1 MKFSKNISM
10 ILLVA
15 FAIVFNACGGTHN
28 SERDPYIV
36 SVVEKINEFF
46 AKQKSAALEEP
57 LIPDALTFEGNRLVY
72 SVLAKSDKL
81 TEEQKKASQ
90 NVLQLMVDIPS
101 LAYSAWMT
109 TEDRDKEDVVTPE
122 FFTKMYQKGMD
133 VLIVIK
139 DEKGKVYAK
148 KLLGKESLKM
158 MADYSQ
164 QRKEM
169 KENEKIFRA
178 AIEVEMFTD
187 SRDKNVYRIGNII
200 DVSWMLDDLAYGG
213 EDRYTWTEANNSCP
227 EGWRLPTY
235 EELVNGRFQKLWPN
249 YIKTKNEPVFWSSTK
264 KKISGKEVV
273 LAVQYKQGVEKG
285 WGYLDSATIRVP
297 VKKVD
302 SPTEKKFVRCIRDY
316 VKKEVSVKLD
326 SMQDSR
332 DGLFYKTVQVGSQVW
347 MAENLNFKT
356 EHSRCIEDS
365 TGKCPKGGMLY
376 RYDDAV
382 SACPSGWHL
391 PLLSEYDEL
400 KGIVHKSAKNVSID
414 DLMGSGFFWFF
425 DIRFGP
431 MAVGENGN
439 DMRNVSIKDTS
450 MHSVRCVKGNQV
462 KKEALSSVIKG
473 SMLDSRDGHVYQIV
487 QIGSQTWFAEN
498 MALGMKD
505 KDCIDG
511 YGDLGYCLNRGQA
524 YTYKEA
530 QDVCPTGW
538 RLPTKSDFDTLF
550 LSMFG
555 YYKES
560 YDDNFLEKMDQY
572 GFFVFQGARDRVALD
587 GEERWWTSSLK
598 LRDELERETLG
609 FRTYRREKRVWCSLW
624 SYARSDSTRTNRV
637 RCIKDTNAVSEIP
650 AEAENIEGTSSSEVK
665 IDTLVDERD
674 GKKYKTV
681 QIGPLTWMAENLNY
695 RTKWDSYCYEKD
707 SANCEKYG
715 RLYTWDA
722 AMKACPDGWHLP
734 TKAEFEALIDFAGGE
749 KVAGMNLK
757 SKDGWKQS
765 GNEADIFG
773 FSALPAGFTN
783 RDGYSH
789 LMNDYAFYWSATEN
803 GGYDAYGMYLGH
815 NFVGVHLDDF
825 TKYYGFSIRCVK
837 D

>member
-36 SVVEKINEFF
+36 SVVEKINDFF
-46 AKQKSAALEEP
+46 AKKKAEASEDP
-57 LIPDALTFEGNRLVY
+57 LIPDALTFDGNRLVY
-72 SVLAKSDKL
+72 SLLARSNKL
-81 TEEQKKASQ
+81 TEEEKKGLPELLQ
-90 NVLQLMVDIPS
+90 WMKNVPT
-101 LAYSAWMT
+101 LAYDGWMIT
-109 TEDRDKEDVVTPE
+109 GNRNKENVVTPE

-133 VLIVIK
+133 VLVVIK
-139 DEKGKVYAK
+139 DERGNVLAK
-148 KLLGKESLKM
+148 QLLGNEGLKL
-158 MADYSQ
+158 MADYCQ
-164 QRKEM
+164 QSKEM
-169 KENEKIFRA
+169 EEHEKISRA
-178 AIEVEMFTD
+178 PIDVDMFTD
-187 SRDKNVYRIGNII
+187 PRDKKVYRVGSII
-200 DVSWMLDDLAYGG
+200 DITWMLDNLAYGG
-213 EDRYTWTEANNSCP
+213 DGRYTWTDAKNSCP

-249 YIKTKNEPVFWSSTK
+249 YIETQNEPVFWSSTK
-264 KKISGKEVV
+264 KDVSDKEVV
-273 LAVQYKQGVEKG
+273 LAVQYKHGNEKG
-285 WGYLDSATIRVP
+285 WGYLDSATIYVP
-297 VKKVD
+297 VEKVD
-302 SPTEKKFVRCIRDY
+302 SSIEKKFVRCVRDF
-316 VKKEVSVKLD
+316 VKKEVPVKFD

-332 DGLFYKTVQVGSQVW
+332 DGVSYKTVQIGTQVW

-356 EHSRCIEDS
+356 ERSRCIEDS
-365 TGKCPKGGMLY
+365 AGKCPKGEMLY

-391 PLLSEYDEL
+391 PLSSEYHEL
-400 KGIVHKSAKNVSID
+400 WKNARKLAGNKSIMG
-414 DLMGSGFFWFF
+414 LMGGDFFWFF
-425 DIRFGP
+425 DIEYGP
-431 MAVGENGN
+431 KIGTPDGDSRGVPT
-439 DMRNVSIKDTS
+439 KDTS
-450 MHSVRCVKGNQV
+450 MHFVRCVYGNQV
-462 KKEALSSVIKG
+462 KKEEPSSVIKG
-473 SMLDSRDGHVYQIV
+473 TLLDSRDGRMYQTV

-505 KDCIDG
+505 MDCIDG

-572 GFFVFQGARDRVALD
+572 VFFVFQGARDRVALD